1 MKPSLAL
8 SLYPLHHHW
17 RSVGI
22 TYSCVGIG
30 QLCIYLCLQMFINV
44 FANVYI
50 FVYAF
55 CISVYVTVH
64 ICMRNCAYLRI
75 CVFICVYLH
84 AQQSSEI
91 RAVVILHVLSSTIL
105 QLLYVHQH
113 VIHVLT
119 LTGKTIEM
127 QYCFHIFV
135 CHPVHFFWSLAIG
148 QMSEVNKK

>member
-1 MKPSLAL
+1 M
-8 SLYPLHHHW
+8 
-17 RSVGI
+17 
-22 TYSCVGIG
+22 
-30 QLCIYLCLQMFINV
+30 
-44 FANVYI
+44 FANVHI
-50 FVYAF
+50 FVCAF
-55 CISVYVTVH
+55 CRPVYVAVH
-64 ICMRNCAYLRI
+64 ICVRNCAYLRVYLGVFACI
-75 CVFICVYLH
+75 CVYNCEYLH

-113 VIHVLT
+113 VNHVLT
-119 LTGKTIEM
+119 FTGKTIEM